1 MKRNLLT
8 IFLVLINF
16 VIHAQELS
24 LMTYNIRYA
33 TVKDGENQWEK
44 RKEFLSDQLHF
55 YAPDIFGIQ
64 EGLEQQVNYLD
75 ENLEEYAFVGVGRD
89 DGKTKGEYCA
99 IFYNKQKFQLLGEH
113 TFWLSE
119 TPDKISKGWD
129 AAYERICTYA
139 FFMDRTTGSNFWVFN
154 THFDHIGELAREKS
168 AELIVQTIKEINK
181 DEFPVFVLGDF
192 NLNEKSKAIGYLSS
206 NFNDAR
212 NISLENP
219 FGPFGTFT
227 GFKFHEPVKDRI
239 DYIFCSKEVVVV
251 KKYGVLTDSKNE
263 KYPSDHLPVM
273 IKAEIQI
280 PVKN

>member
-33 TVKDGENQWEK
+33 TVNDGENQWEK

-64 EGLEQQVNYLD
+64 EGLEQQVKYLD

-89 DGKTKGEYCA
+89 DGKAKGEYCA

-263 KYPSDHLPVM
+263 KYPSDHFPVM